1 MFWDDIIKIIIGV
14 ILSLGGGGVIIT
26 VFAKYIGEIFA
37 SRYIENVKAEF
48 QKDIASYQ
56 NKLDVLKQTTLRYS
70 DKQFEYY
77 SKLWI
82 TLYDLKLFRDSL
94 WKEATPNNLEKF
106 SIQLKETKEEIEK
119 SALFIE
125 DTHYTELI
133 TLLNNFSDYEI
144 GKSKLINYRQ
154 NLNEFDH
161 FSTIIMIND
170 NENKKTQYEILI
182 SQIRT
187 SLKTQLRG

>member
-1 MFWDDIIKIIIGV
+1 MYWDDIIKIIIGV

-82 TLYDLKLFRDSL
+82 TLYDLKLFGDSL

-161 FSTIIMIND
+161 FSTISMIND